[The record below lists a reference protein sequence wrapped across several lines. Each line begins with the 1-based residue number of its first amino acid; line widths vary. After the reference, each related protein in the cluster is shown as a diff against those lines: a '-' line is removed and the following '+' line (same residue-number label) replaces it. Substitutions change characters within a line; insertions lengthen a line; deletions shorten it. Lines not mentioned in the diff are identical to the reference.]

1 MTAGESL
8 KAIVSAMEDA
18 DYIFTPFT
26 DVSANDYKEVQ
37 VALTNTDKSGFY
49 LDLHAHINTGDVGPS
64 ISAFRPDTHHLK
76 IQENH
81 IFAFEYAVHTNL
93 PERPGY
99 PISINFS
106 NPQIVTSRGVE
117 WIQPSNDEII
127 LIH

>member
-1 MTAGESL
+1 MEEAG
-8 KAIVSAMEDA
+8 
-18 DYIFTPFT
+18 YTFTPFT
-26 DVSANDYKEVQ
+26 DVGTEDYKEIQ
-37 VALTNTDKSGFY
+37 VALADTDKSGFY
-49 LDLHAHINTGDVGPS
+49 LDLHAHTNTGDIGPS
-64 ISAFRPDTHHLK
+64 ISAFRPDTHHLT

-93 PERPGY
+93 SERPGY

-127 LIH
+127 LIN